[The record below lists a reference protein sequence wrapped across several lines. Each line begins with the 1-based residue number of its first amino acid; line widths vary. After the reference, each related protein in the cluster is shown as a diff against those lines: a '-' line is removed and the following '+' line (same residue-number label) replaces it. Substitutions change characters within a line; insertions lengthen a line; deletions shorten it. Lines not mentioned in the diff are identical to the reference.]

1 MNDNTGIKDLTGI
14 VASQVM
20 HSPVLCAHPED
31 TVTKLEERLEGRHIS
46 GMPVVEDGRMIG
58 IVTQNDI
65 VRLPALM
72 DSMADYVY
80 GELLSSGPLL
90 ETADKDGDGMPDNL
104 YFRGLVATMKV
115 RDAMRRKV
123 ITCESD
129 TPVERV
135 MRLMADNNIHRIVVA
150 DKEQPVGIISTLDLI
165 KLLTGRKKP
174 RPSSV

>member
-1 MNDNTGIKDLTGI
+1 MKDVTAI
-14 VASQVM
+14 VASQIM
-20 HSPVLCAHPED
+20 HKPVLCADPDD
-31 TVTKLEERLEGRHIS
+31 TVTKLEERLEDRHIS

-80 GELLSSGPLL
+80 GELLSSGPML
-90 ETADKDGDGMPDNL
+90 ESADKDGDGMPDNL
-104 YFRGLVATMKV
+104 SFRGQVATMKV

-135 MRLMADNNIHRIVVA
+135 MQLMADNNVHRIVVA
-150 DKEQPVGIISTLDLI
+150 DSEQPVGIISTLDVI
-165 KLLTGRKKP
+165 KLLTGRKTP
-174 RPSSV
+174 RSS